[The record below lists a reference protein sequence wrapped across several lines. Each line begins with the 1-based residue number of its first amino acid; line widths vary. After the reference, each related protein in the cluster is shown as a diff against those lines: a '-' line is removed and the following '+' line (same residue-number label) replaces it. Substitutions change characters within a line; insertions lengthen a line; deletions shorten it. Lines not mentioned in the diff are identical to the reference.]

1 MSCDN
6 TLETTSIVLWKT
18 AVTAS
23 ENQIHCLMKHQ
34 WQHMEIYPLLIKC
47 PMTRHGKQ
55 HPLFFNSKQWQHI
68 ENHIHCMV
76 KQQWQ
81 HMEVHPLLIKC
92 AMRTHGKLQPLLFDR
107 DQWQN
112 VENYMH
118 CKAKQHWQ
126 HMKILPLLFKCPA
139 TTRKTTSIVL
149 WKRAVTTNKKSH
161 PLHDETTVT
170 TYRNPSTA
178 N

>member
-6 TLETTSIVLWKT
+6 TLETTLIVLWKT

-34 WQHMEIYPLLIKC
+34 WQHM
-47 PMTRHGKQ
+47 
-55 HPLFFNSKQWQHI
+55 

-92 AMRTHGKLQPLLFDR
+92 AMRTDGKLQPLLFER

-112 VENYMH
+112 VENYIH
-118 CKAKQHWQ
+118 CKATQHWQ
-126 HMKILPLLFKCPA
+126 HMKIHPLLFKCPA

-161 PLHDETTVT
+161 PLHDETTVA